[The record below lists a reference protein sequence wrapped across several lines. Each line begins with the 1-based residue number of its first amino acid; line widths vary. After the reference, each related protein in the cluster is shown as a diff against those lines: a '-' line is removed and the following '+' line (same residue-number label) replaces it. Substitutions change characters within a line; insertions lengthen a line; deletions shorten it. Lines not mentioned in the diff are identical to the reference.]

1 MAFCVLRYVNI
12 SLSTFNLKRLFEY
25 LPCLLSGIKKN
36 KYYSRETRTE
46 ALKKK
51 LDKFKYRTHLIDSF
65 NKFQYKY
72 GYIMQYTYTYN
83 PLENSKN
90 DRTYKQRYIDEMI
103 RIYKRRL

>member
-1 MAFCVLRYVNI
+1 M
-12 SLSTFNLKRLFEY
+12 STTFNFKKLFEY

-46 ALKKK
+46 ALKNK